1 MNMTMPRPT
10 PKKKLPAY
18 KIYNRTRLRAV
29 FMTWQRAEALLST
42 DNTDAAIDDT
52 LARCLA
58 HRLMNRPRK
67 IPRLQPSGRFHR
79 KVLDYILAHPRMT
92 PALRSMLAQHN
103 HLLGY
108 LL

>member
-1 MNMTMPRPT
+1 MNLTMPRPT

-18 KIYNRTRLRAV
+18 KVYNRTRLREV
-29 FMTWQRAEALLST
+29 FMTWQRAEALLSS
-42 DNTDAAIDDT
+42 DKADVEISDT

-58 HRLMNRPRK
+58 HRLMNRPWTL
-67 IPRLQPSGRFHR
+67 PRLQPGGRFHR
-79 KVLDYILAHPRMT
+79 NVLNYILAHPRMT